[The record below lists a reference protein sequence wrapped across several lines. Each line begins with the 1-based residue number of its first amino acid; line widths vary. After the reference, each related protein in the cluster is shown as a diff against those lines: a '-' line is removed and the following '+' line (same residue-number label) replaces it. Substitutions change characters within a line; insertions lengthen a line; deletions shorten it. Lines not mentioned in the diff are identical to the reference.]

1 MNKLKTFDSSYFIGK
16 DHFEEDGMQN
26 YLVFEPINKYFKV
39 ITNTDYVSSWKSKG
53 LSAETIKPLTTSDNS
68 LTPVVSYYGAKTI
81 YWKLLK
87 TIKNFIHSWKSINSI
102 YLFYF
107 ILLLFCK
114 LLTNDCSHD
123 HTNSL

>member
-107 ILLLFCK
+107 ILLFCK
-114 LLTNDCSHD
+114 LSTNNCSHD